1 MSAQSPRQKLRLLD
15 QVRQAIRVRH
25 LAYSTEK
32 AYVDWI
38 RRFILFH
45 DKRHPRE
52 MGEAEITRFLTHL
65 AVDRNVASST
75 QNQALSALLFLYRN
89 VLKQEFGWLKGVVRA
104 SRPKRLTTQ
113 STQIRENSICRSW
126 DCGQRRGPR
135 NLPG

>member
-38 RRFILFH
+38 RRFILSH

-52 MGEAEITRFLTHL
+52 MGEAEITLFLTHL

-75 QNQALSALLFLYRN
+75 QNQA
-89 VLKQEFGWLKGVVRA
+89 
-104 SRPKRLTTQ
+104 
-113 STQIRENSICRSW
+113 
-126 DCGQRRGPR
+126 
-135 NLPG
+135 